1 MSAKP
6 LIAVSIGL
14 GVLFVLLAALPHFA
28 NRYAVSLGCAILSY
42 VILSTAWAMF
52 SGPTRYVSLA
62 TAAFFGIGA
71 YGMAGLASTL
81 PLPLVLLI
89 AGAVGFVVA
98 LVVGLSTLRLSGV
111 YFVIFTFGLSELIRQ
126 LVTWFQINIT
136 KTRVSY
142 IFVKLGDNELYYYLV
157 VLWAILLVTCVL
169 VQRSRLG
176 FALRVIGQDE
186 TVAKHAGINTTLAKL
201 SMFALSSVFM
211 SVTGAVM
218 APRWTYID
226 PNIAFNPL
234 VSFQVVIMALLGGVG
249 PLYVRRSARPPSCC
263 YRNISPAG
271 SLTISPSHLASA
283 SLSSSICCRTAF
295 PGSSNGSAC
304 TCALAHR
311 WWIDDSST

>member
-42 VILSTAWAMF
+42 MILSTAWAMF

-71 YGMAGLASTL
+71 YVMASLATNL

-89 AGAVGFVVA
+89 AGVAGFVVA

-126 LVTWFQINIT
+126 LATWFQINVT

-157 VLWAILLVTCVL
+157 VLWAILLVTCAF

-211 SVTGAVM
+211 SVTGAIM

-249 PLYVRRSARPPSCC
+249 PLYGPALGAVPLVLLSEYLAGRFPYHFSIALGICFIVVVYLLPSGISGLLERLRVYLRP
-263 YRNISPAG
+263 
-271 SLTISPSHLASA
+271 
-283 SLSSSICCRTAF
+283 RT
-295 PGSSNGSAC
+295 PLVDG
-304 TCALAHR
+304 
-311 WWIDDSST
+311 

>member
-1 MSAKP
+1 
-6 LIAVSIGL
+6 
-14 GVLFVLLAALPHFA
+14 
-28 NRYAVSLGCAILSY
+28 
-42 VILSTAWAMF
+42 MF

-71 YGMAGLASTL
+71 YVMASLASSL

-89 AGAVGFVVA
+89 AGAAGFVVA

-126 LVTWFQINIT
+126 LVTWFQINVS

-142 IFVKLGDNELYYYLV
+142 IFIKLGDNELYYYLV
-157 VLWAILLVTCVL
+157 VLWAILLVTCAL

-201 SMFALSSVFM
+201 SMFALSAVFM
-211 SVTGAVM
+211 SVTGAIM

-234 VSFQVVIMALLGGVG
+234 VSFQVVIMALLGGVSRLYG
-249 PLYVRRSARPPSCC
+249 PALGAVPLVLLSEYLAGRFPYHFSIALGICFIVIVYLLPSGLSGLLERLGVYLRPRAP
-263 YRNISPAG
+263 
-271 SLTISPSHLASA
+271 LV
-283 SLSSSICCRTAF
+283 
-295 PGSSNGSAC
+295 
-304 TCALAHR
+304 
-311 WWIDDSST
+311 D

>member
-6 LIAVSIGL
+6 LIAVSFGL
-14 GVLFVLLAALPHFA
+14 GILFVLLAALPHFA

-71 YGMAGLASTL
+71 YVMAGLASSL

-89 AGAVGFVVA
+89 AGTAGFVVA

-126 LVTWFQINIT
+126 LVTWFQINVT
-136 KTRVSY
+136 KTRISY

-157 VLWAILLVTCVL
+157 VLWAILLVTCAL

-186 TVAKHAGINTTLAKL
+186 TLAKHAGINTTLAKL
-201 SMFALSSVFM
+201 SMFALSSVFV
-211 SVTGAVM
+211 SVTGAIM

-249 PLYVRRSARPPSCC
+249 PLYGPALGAVPLVLLSEYLAGRFPYHFSIALGICFIVIVYLLPSGLSGLLERLGVHLRP
-263 YRNISPAG
+263 R
-271 SLTISPSHLASA
+271 A
-283 SLSSSICCRTAF
+283 SLV
-295 PGSSNGSAC
+295 
-304 TCALAHR
+304 
-311 WWIDDSST
+311 DS

>member
-6 LIAVSIGL
+6 LITVSIGL
-14 GVLFVLLAALPHFA
+14 GVLFVLLAALPHFT
-28 NRYAVSLGCAILSY
+28 NRYTVSLGCAILSY

-71 YGMAGLASTL
+71 YVMASLASSL

-89 AGAVGFVVA
+89 AGAAGFVVA

-126 LVTWFQINIT
+126 LVTWFQINVS

-142 IFVKLGDNELYYYLV
+142 IFIKLGDNELYYYLV
-157 VLWAILLVTCVL
+157 VLWAILLVTCAL

-211 SVTGAVM
+211 SLTGAIM

-234 VSFQVVIMALLGGVG
+234 VSFQVVIMALLGGVSRLYG
-249 PLYVRRSARPPSCC
+249 PALGAVPLVLLSEYLAGRFPYHFSIALGICFIVIVYLLPSGLSGLLERLGVYLRPRAP
-263 YRNISPAG
+263 
-271 SLTISPSHLASA
+271 LV
-283 SLSSSICCRTAF
+283 
-295 PGSSNGSAC
+295 
-304 TCALAHR
+304 
-311 WWIDDSST
+311 D

>member
-14 GVLFVLLAALPHFA
+14 GVLFVLLAALPHFT
-28 NRYAVSLGCAILSY
+28 NRYTVSLGCAILSY

-71 YGMAGLASTL
+71 YVMASLASSL

-89 AGAVGFVVA
+89 AGAAGFVVA

-126 LVTWFQINIT
+126 LVTWFQINVS

-142 IFVKLGDNELYYYLV
+142 IFIKLGDNELYYYLV
-157 VLWAILLVTCVL
+157 VLWAILLVTCAL

-201 SMFALSSVFM
+201 SMFALSAVFM
-211 SVTGAVM
+211 SVTGAIM

-234 VSFQVVIMALLGGVG
+234 VSFQVVIMALLGGVSRLYG
-249 PLYVRRSARPPSCC
+249 PALGAVPLVLLSEYLAGRFPYHFSIALGICFIVIVYLLPSGLSGLLERLGVYLRPRAP
-263 YRNISPAG
+263 
-271 SLTISPSHLASA
+271 LV
-283 SLSSSICCRTAF
+283 
-295 PGSSNGSAC
+295 
-304 TCALAHR
+304 
-311 WWIDDSST
+311 D

>member
-14 GVLFVLLAALPHFA
+14 GVLFVLLAALPHFT
-28 NRYAVSLGCAILSY
+28 NRYTVSLGCAILSY

-71 YGMAGLASTL
+71 YVMASLASSL

-89 AGAVGFVVA
+89 AGAAGFVVA

-126 LVTWFQINIT
+126 LVTWFQINVS

-142 IFVKLGDNELYYYLV
+142 IFIKLGDNELYYYLV
-157 VLWAILLVTCVL
+157 VLWAILLVTCAL

-186 TVAKHAGINTTLAKL
+186 TVAEHAGINTTLAKL
-201 SMFALSSVFM
+201 SMFALSAVFM
-211 SVTGAVM
+211 SVTGAIM

-234 VSFQVVIMALLGGVG
+234 VSFQVVIIALLGGVSRLYG
-249 PLYVRRSARPPSCC
+249 PALGAVPLVLLSEYLAGRFPYHFSIALGICFIVIVYLLPSGLSGLLERLGVYLRPRAP
-263 YRNISPAG
+263 
-271 SLTISPSHLASA
+271 LV
-283 SLSSSICCRTAF
+283 
-295 PGSSNGSAC
+295 
-304 TCALAHR
+304 
-311 WWIDDSST
+311 D